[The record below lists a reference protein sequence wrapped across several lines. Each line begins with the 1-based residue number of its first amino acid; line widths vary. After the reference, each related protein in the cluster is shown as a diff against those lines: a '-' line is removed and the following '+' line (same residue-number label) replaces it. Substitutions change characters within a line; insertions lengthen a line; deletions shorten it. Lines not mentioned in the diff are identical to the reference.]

1 MGLFTSGLINSSK
14 FYIEDKKMIHI
25 GKNEIPKE
33 LRESKVVL
41 YGGGYT
47 GRVIIDLFKQNNLA
61 IEAIIDD
68 DEGLQGE
75 YVKGIPVISYS
86 QFVSAYNP
94 EKNIG
99 VVLTSIYGKAILKK
113 LNVFPEL
120 KIYELFDWYSEIIG
134 NKDWIIQIATDS
146 EIENLKCQWN
156 NIKSFWAD
164 EVSVRTLDGLIKY
177 FDSKDLNDI
186 AEICTDEEQ
195 YFIPEVVAAISQPL
209 CVVDGGAYR
218 GELLHS
224 IQNNHLDIEKWY
236 CFEPDQ
242 ENYELLTSQAV
253 RNKLGDR
260 QECIK
265 KGLWNKSGILYFQGG
280 NATGSRIVPYET
292 SEFVKVD
299 TIDDYIGDK
308 KCNFI
313 KMDIEGAELPALKG
327 GIKVIKRER
336 PILAICIYHSI
347 NDYYTIPSY
356 LIKELENYKFYVR
369 HHALICNE
377 TVLYCI
383 PQ

>member
-1 MGLFTSGLINSSK
+1 
-14 FYIEDKKMIHI
+14 MIHI
-25 GKNEIPKE
+25 KKNNIPKE
-33 LRESKVVL
+33 LNECDVLL

-47 GRVIIDLFKQNNLA
+47 GRVIIELFRQKGID

-75 YVKGIPVISYS
+75 KIQDIPVISYQ
-86 QFVSAYNP
+86 QFVSVYSS
-94 EKNIG
+94 KKDIC

-113 LNVFPEL
+113 LECLCNL

-134 NKDWIIQIATDS
+134 NKDWIAQITTES
-146 EIENLKCQWN
+146 EFEKLKYEWSQ
-156 NIKSFWAD
+156 IKTQLAD
-164 EVSVRTLDGLIKY
+164 GISVRTLEGILNY
-177 FDSKDLNDI
+177 LESKDLNDI
-186 AEICTDEEQ
+186 AKICTDEEQ
-195 YFIPEVVAAISQPL
+195 YFIPEVLNAVSQPL
-209 CVVDGGAYR
+209 CVVDAGAYR

-224 IQNNHLDIEKWY
+224 IVHNNLSLEKWY

-242 ENYELLTSQAV
+242 ENFELLISQAE
-253 RNKLGDR
+253 RNALGEK

-265 KGLWNKSGILYFQGG
+265 KGLWDKCGRLFFEGG

-292 SEFVKVD
+292 SEYVD
-299 TIDDYIGDK
+299 VVSIDEFIEEN

-327 GIKVIKRER
+327 AINVIKRDR
-336 PILAICIYHSI
+336 PILAICIYHSL
-347 NDYYTIPSY
+347 NDYWQIPRY
-356 LIKELENYKFYVR
+356 LMGELENYKFYVR

-383 PQ
+383 PA